1 MADLVKRLA
10 LKMKM
15 YKVEG
20 TPVHH
25 TALCYLYLRKTM
37 NVKMVAGYAISGDKE
52 CCRHYWVEDQEGTR
66 YDVAYELGCL
76 YSPEL
81 KDLPVEMT
89 DRMMEGYQV
98 IDDDSVNQ
106 TLFEMFQSNPKQFW
120 QECPSNVK
128 LFASNHLK

>member
-1 MADLVKRLA
+1 MAETVKRLA

-20 TPVHH
+20 TPMHH
-25 TALCYLYLRKTM
+25 TALCYLMLRRTIGD
-37 NVKMVAGYAISGDKE
+37 VKIVSGYAISGDKE
-52 CCRHYWVEDQEGTR
+52 CCRHFWVEDSEGSR

-81 KDLPVEMT
+81 KALPVEMT
-89 DRMMEGYQV
+89 HQIPAEYQLMPGEE
-98 IDDDSVNQ
+98 NQ
-106 TLFEMFQSNPKQFW
+106 NLFEMFQSNPKQFW
-120 QECPSNVK
+120 QECPSSVK